1 MKSLQSFSLKNYMSN
16 NQIVLSSL
24 ALDLRRVAQGY
35 FRGSTQMADRFLQEA
50 LERKKEAEDLVLEP
64 YLMTLLQKL
73 DLMKNETD
81 EKEKAEDALMYSTLF
96 QNASLRL

>member
-1 MKSLQSFSLKNYMSN
+1 
-16 NQIVLSSL
+16 
-24 ALDLRRVAQGY
+24 
-35 FRGSTQMADRFLQEA
+35 MADRFLQEA